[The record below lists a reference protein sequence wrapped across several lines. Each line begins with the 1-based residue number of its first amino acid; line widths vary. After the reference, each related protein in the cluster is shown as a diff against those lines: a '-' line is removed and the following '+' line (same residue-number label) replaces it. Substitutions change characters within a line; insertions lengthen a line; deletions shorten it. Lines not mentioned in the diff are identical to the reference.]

1 MDHGTENTRRW
12 QVRAIAAIM
21 FAVGR
26 HEMTP
31 REVLRMTN
39 LTECP
44 VKPSYMIA
52 PDDPL
57 LLHSVKFPIDLVK
70 WGHELGK

>member
-1 MDHGTENTRRW
+1 MGCGTDQCPFW

-31 REVLRMTN
+31 GDVLRMTN
-39 LTECP
+39 LAECP